1 MRRILAHKIIYLDR
15 VYTMAVAT
23 IDGNRVVDIIPFENE
38 TSSTVFISGSIRLV
52 PRDNDVE
59 IIKNP

>member
-1 MRRILAHKIIYLDR
+1 
-15 VYTMAVAT
+15 MAVAT
-23 IDGNRVVDIIPFENE
+23 IDGNRVVDIRPFDEE
-38 TSSTVFISGSIRLV
+38 TSSTVFISGTIRLV